1 MDFTS
6 SGLFFNKRKNHGTKN
21 SEHTLH
27 MYMYMYMYVAH
38 IVQVKNLQVLINTRT
53 CTTAVTV
60 LVHSHHICSTCIHI
74 IAELSID
81 CIHIN
86 THVASLTR
94 SATRLA
100 RWIRMD
106 LI

>member
-1 MDFTS
+1 
-6 SGLFFNKRKNHGTKN
+6 
-21 SEHTLH
+21 
-27 MYMYMYMYVAH
+27 MYVAH

-60 LVHSHHICSTCIHI
+60 HVHSHHTCSTYIHI
-74 IAELSID
+74 ITELSID
-81 CIHIN
+81 CIYSVN

-100 RWIRMD
+100 R
-106 LI
+106 